1 MMEVPDE
8 EPVEPITD
16 EPELSGHIIA
26 RLARQLEVAVSA
38 VGLSLAQYRLL
49 AILGETG
56 EAAASKLAELMA
68 VSRPTITGVVDG
80 LVARGLVAREA
91 VEGDR
96 RRVDVVLTEAGRT
109 LIASA
114 DKEVQ
119 RRIADIRSLFS

>member
-1 MMEVPDE
+1 MEQVPE
-8 EPVEPITD
+8 EEAEPVEP
-16 EPELSGHIIA
+16 SGHIIA
-26 RLARQLEVAVSA
+26 RLARQVEVAVSA

-80 LVARGLVAREA
+80 LVARGLVVREG

-96 RRVDVVLTEAGRT
+96 RRVDVVLTEAGRA
-109 LIASA
+109 LIAAA
-114 DKEVQ
+114 DSEVQ
-119 RRIADIRSLFS
+119 RRIADIRSFFS

>member
-1 MMEVPDE
+1 MELPPE
-8 EPVEPITD
+8 EPVEPTTD
-16 EPELSGHIIA
+16 ENEPSGHIIA
-26 RLARQLEVAVSA
+26 RLARQVEVAVSA

-49 AILGETG
+49 AILGESG

-109 LIASA
+109 LIATA

-119 RRIADIRSLFS
+119 RRIADIRSFFS

>member
-1 MMEVPDE
+1 MPDE
-8 EPVEPITD
+8 EVEPVEP
-16 EPELSGHIIA
+16 SGHIIA
-26 RLARQLEVAVSA
+26 RLARQVEVAVSA

-80 LVARGLVAREA
+80 LVERGLVVREG

-96 RRVDVVLTEAGRT
+96 RRVDVVLTEAGRA
-109 LIASA
+109 LIAAA
-114 DKEVQ
+114 DSEVQ
-119 RRIADIRSLFS
+119 RRIADIRSFFS